1 MVLYLLVFNY
11 GDINMEEYN
20 KIVNELV
27 NMKQELLLIKKYMD
41 RIESLLDII
50 KNNHVRIKR
59 ILYLKTQLNMGF
71 FNKDRRRNIKNEINE
86 LNAQMV
92 NINTAD
98 EMQKIRK
105 DFENEVVS
113 KYNEYENINEL
124 FKTISISDML
134 NILSDIYS
142 KKAHIYN
149 SKIDTYFEI
158 QDKLYNNHIKILK

>member
-27 NMKQELLLIKKYMD
+27 SMKQELLLIKKYMD

-50 KNNHVRIKR
+50 KNNRVRIKR

-98 EMQKIRK
+98 EMRKIRK